1 MRRRKKSGGGATN
14 FWPGYVDAM
23 VNVVLNL
30 LFMVAMFGITLAV
43 FSQQNKKGKADPN
56 SAATAVAPPPDAS
69 LGWPAAPVVPPS
81 ALDRA
86 PGDVGTPAVIQ
97 VPPAPMV
104 SGPPAPG
111 TAVAPDGAGRAEAG
125 LAPAGQSALAGRG
138 AAPADVAGAGR
149 TARSGREA
157 GPDTTDIVVA
167 DASGRRK
174 GPPITVTR
182 RATAS
187 GQIVLTLD
195 AEPGSDPVG
204 VFQRPAVAN
213 ALKGAIR
220 PGSRQVKLWT
230 SITRADPAMRRNAYL
245 ALATLRNQ
253 LITIGLPPSSME
265 VRVYEGAGPA
275 SGGLRLFVVATP

>member
-1 MRRRKKSGGGATN
+1 MKSRKKSGGGVTN

-30 LFMVAMFGITLAV
+30 LFMVALFGITLAV
-43 FSQQNKKGKADPN
+43 FSNQSKKGAVGEE
-56 SAATAVAPPPDAS
+56 SAQPTVAPPDDAT
-69 LGWPAAPVVPPS
+69 LGWPVPPTPPP

-86 PGDVGTPAVIQ
+86 AGDVGAPAIIR
-97 VPPAPMV
+97 VPPAPDV
-104 SGPPAPG
+104 SGPPG
-111 TAVAPDGAGRAEAG
+111 TARAADGTGRAPTDA
-125 LAPAGQSALAGRG
+125 ASNGQSVVAGRG
-138 AAPADVAGAGR
+138 ADPAAVAGAGR
-149 TARSGREA
+149 SARSGSEA
-157 GPDTTDIVVA
+157 GPDVTDILVA

-174 GPPITVTR
+174 GPPVTVTR
-182 RATAS
+182 RATSS
-187 GQIVLTLD
+187 GQVILTLD

-204 VFQRPAVAN
+204 VFQRPSVAS
-213 ALKGAIR
+213 ALKGSIR
-220 PGSRQVKLWT
+220 PSSRQVKLWT

-265 VRVYEGAGPA
+265 VRVYEGAGPT